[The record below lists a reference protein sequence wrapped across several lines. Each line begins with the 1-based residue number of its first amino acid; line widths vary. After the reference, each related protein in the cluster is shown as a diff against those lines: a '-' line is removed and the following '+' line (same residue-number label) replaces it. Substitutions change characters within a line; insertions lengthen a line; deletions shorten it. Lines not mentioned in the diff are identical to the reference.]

1 MPDLPDLPELPDLSK
16 LPSPQNFLLH
26 LLNVTAEDL
35 LDVVANFGFDEV
47 LYEEVDFLHYLP
59 NGTTANYK
67 MNSTRLD
74 IDKDNPLKVVIH
86 GWQSTGS
93 DDFIRHFAE
102 SYHSIGIENV
112 VGVDWSNHSKR
123 NYLHSARATKKVGE
137 TVAEFILNTLG
148 SDAAKLDYVHI
159 IGHSLGAQ
167 VAGFAGKHIYLTTGR
182 KVGRITALDA
192 AGPLFEIPIKLPTT
206 RRVSKDDAKYMEGIH
221 TNVGFLG
228 FLAPFADA
236 DYFINFGGPIQPGCR
251 EINIFDA
258 FVCSHGKSYVIYNN
272 TITSKNYIGIQCSDP
287 LRAISSLCNN
297 NKRVVMGEHS
307 SLGIIGQYFVR
318 VNAENQPH
326 QNNGSRRLFGRSLTG
341 VLRGLGGLL
350 GL

>member
-86 GWQSTGS
+86 GWQST
-93 DDFIRHFAE
+93 
-102 SYHSIGIENV
+102 
-112 VGVDWSNHSKR
+112 GVDWSNHSKR